1 MKNSKK
7 MGQVLL
13 FACLKKEQEFHINA
27 LKSPYKDES
36 LIGIFYHQDAIVT
49 LPCPIIKRAWSPAI

>member
-1 MKNSKK
+1 

-36 LIGIFYHQDAIVT
+36 LIDIFYHQNEIAT
-49 LPCPIIKRAWSPAI
+49 LPCPFIKRAWSPAI